1 MISLST
7 AHAFSPLCHCWQHST
22 LCIFK
27 QTIKNSRSAISETF
41 SALLSGRSGRKIS
54 IWICRKKC
62 FRHCERLAEFAFSH
76 RQQNILN
83 RIHQRAFVFQAHTKL
98 SMSFI
103 FEYTALLHSLQL
115 TNRISTIA
123 REFHVSSSAAASVY
137 SLFWITRPSFNP
149 LIGRIL
155 FAIQKSDGQKT
166 VALCWRYLSSQAVAS
181 QVLSTEMSLTTVF
194 GMGTGGPSS

>member
-1 MISLST
+1 MKFTQRRVIEN
-7 AHAFSPLCHCWQHST
+7 
-22 LCIFK
+22 
-27 QTIKNSRSAISETF
+27 TIANTMWYLQF
-41 SALLSGRSGRKIS
+41 
-54 IWICRKKC
+54 
-62 FRHCERLAEFAFSH
+62 H
-76 RQQNILN
+76 
-83 RIHQRAFVFQAHTKL
+83 FVCTKL
-98 SMSFI
+98 FVSFI

-123 REFHVSSSAAASVY
+123 ARISCFLIGSGLSLQLILNHSSFIY
-137 SLFWITRPSFNP
+137 PP

-155 FAIQKSDGQKT
+155 FATQKSDDRLT